1 MNDLKNYLTDEIY
14 ILDDIIYFKE
24 KKIKKHNWHHILSE
38 IGWSK
43 LNVNWI
49 KLFNSYHPNPY
60 KNSQFG
66 LIDVPSDGD
75 CLFHC
80 LAKALSST
88 GKNYYEAEDIRILL
102 SKNID
107 EETFNT
113 IISVYRC
120 LKDAD
125 DFDEDWDPYDVET
138 LQDFKDKLI
147 QGGHDYWCDHIL
159 LQLIVQA
166 LKLNIFILEEND
178 NIYEKYS
185 FMNHYRKDRKSII
198 LLYVNGNHFQLIGHF
213 KDTMRQIFTNE
224 TLPMEIKRL
233 YSLN

>member
-1 MNDLKNYLTDEIY
+1 MEDLKNYLTEDIY
-14 ILDDIIYFKE
+14 ILDDIIYHKD

-49 KLFNSYHPNPY
+49 KLYHPNPY

-88 GKNYYEAEDIRILL
+88 GENYYEAEDIRILL

-107 EETFNT
+107 EDTFNT

-147 QGGHDYWCDHIL
+147 QGGQDYWCDHIL
-159 LQLIVQA
+159 LQLIVRI

-178 NIYEKYS
+178 KIYEKYS
-185 FMNHYRKDRKSII
+185 FLNNYHKDRQSIL
-198 LLYVNGNHFQLIGHF
+198 LLYVNGNHFKLIGHF
-213 KDTMRQIFTNE
+213 NETMRQIFTDE
-224 TLPMEIKRL
+224 TLPIEIKGL

>member
-1 MNDLKNYLTDEIY
+1 MDDFNYLTENIY
-14 ILDDIIYFKE
+14 ILDNIVYYKE
-24 KKIKKHNWHHILSE
+24 KSIKKHNWHTILCQV
-38 IGWSK
+38 GWSK

-49 KLFNSYHPNPY
+49 KLFNSYHPHPY

-88 GKNYYEAEDIRILL
+88 GKNYYEADDIRILL
-102 SKNID
+102 SENID

-125 DFDEDWDPYDVET
+125 DFDEDWNPYDIET
-138 LQDFKDKLI
+138 LEDFKDKLI
-147 QGGHDYWCDHIL
+147 RGGHDYWCDHIL
-159 LQLIVQA
+159 LQLIVHA
-166 LKLNIFILEEND
+166 LKLNIFILEENERS
-178 NIYEKYS
+178 YKKYS
-185 FMNHYRKDRKSII
+185 FFNQYHKDRQSI
-198 LLYVNGNHFQLIGHF
+198 LLLYINGNHFKLIGHF
-213 KDTMRQIFTNE
+213 NEIMRQIFTDD
-224 TLPMEIKRL
+224 TLPIEIKGL
-233 YSLN
+233 YSIN